1 MGKMKNLV
9 IDEMNRNPNGPDDT
23 DWNVP
28 PKYDGA
34 GFTEEDNQLSLSPEE
49 INLETGKCLW
59 VIKSIKD
66 DCEYRIWAQTYKEAV
81 EMLPMIENF

>member
-9 IDEMNRNPNGPDDT
+9 IDEMNRNPNVTDDS
-23 DWNVP
+23 DWN
-28 PKYDGA
+28 Y
-34 GFTEEDNQLSLSPEE
+34 TNISPEE

-59 VIKSIKD
+59 IIKSIKD

-81 EMLPMIENF
+81 DMLPMIESF